1 MIYIKSPSQLFGKQ
15 LLDIWKQTVRT
26 GKLLLTI
33 LSVLNLVIANTGEK
47 DISGLTDTTVPRVE
61 TTKSQPDPKAFNL
74 SKENDV
80 LQHAVRKPLNK
91 EDDMPRVEAPNSSIC
106 YSPCSVTQ
114 MLTYC
119 SEETTR

>member
-15 LLDIWKQTVRT
+15 LLDVWEQTVRT
-26 GKLLLTI
+26 GKFLLTI
-33 LSVLNLVIANTGEK
+33 LSVLNLVIANTGEN
-47 DISGLTDTTVPRVE
+47 DISGLTDTTVPQVE

-91 EDDMPRVEAPNSSIC
+91 EDDMPRAEAPKI
-106 YSPCSVTQ
+106 Q
-114 MLTYC
+114 HLLLHMLC
-119 SEETTR
+119 DSNADLLL